1 MFIFFAFLGPYYTC
15 TFPLQPPSAVPQVS
29 NCSLGLSHIISLESA
44 AEATNCPPVFK
55 SSPRLWNFT
64 DKPGEMS
71 QAVKITAPLSEQQE
85 ENVKVQKRKK
95 KKLGK
100 QREIY

>member
-1 MFIFFAFLGPYYTC
+1 
-15 TFPLQPPSAVPQVS
+15 
-29 NCSLGLSHIISLESA
+29 
-44 AEATNCPPVFK
+44 
-55 SSPRLWNFT
+55 
-64 DKPGEMS
+64 MS